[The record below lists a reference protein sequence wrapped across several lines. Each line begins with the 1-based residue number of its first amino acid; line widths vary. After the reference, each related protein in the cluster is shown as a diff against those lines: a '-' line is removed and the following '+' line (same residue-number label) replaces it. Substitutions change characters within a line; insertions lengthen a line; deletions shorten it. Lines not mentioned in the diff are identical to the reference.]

1 MGLINKTQIY
11 YILKLITYLLTKRVG
26 FMTISVDIIKNDY
39 YNELAEMTKHFDV
52 VSFDNLALK
61 QLEVKRLLTEDEWN
75 EFFMGDDGSHTMYI
89 DCINKQYARSSTAP
103 IEDRKPL
110 LDDIKPMFDYI
121 KSLK

>member
-1 MGLINKTQIY
+1 MNC
-11 YILKLITYLLTKRVG
+11 R
-26 FMTISVDIIKNDY
+26 
-39 YNELAEMTKHFDV
+39 EMTKHFDV

-103 IEDRKPL
+103 IEDRQL